1 MSDIK
6 ATKDFHAMIVR
17 LDQRRVRLE
26 LECDM
31 AHKEWKDCYDEYG
44 RPVIVDGNIAHQ
56 YFEAWTAAIE
66 NLNETVQAIA
76 LLHKIADK
84 VERKLD

>member
-1 MSDIK
+1 MSDTRSI
-6 ATKDFHAMIVR
+6 KDFHAMIQR
-17 LDQRRVRLE
+17 LDNRRVRLE

-31 AHKEWKDCYDEYG
+31 AHQEWKDSYDEYG
-44 RPVIVDGNIAHQ
+44 RPINADPNIAHNA
-56 YFEAWTAAIE
+56 FNHWTECIE

-84 VERKLD
+84 IEKRLD